1 VKDRTDLPDHINAA
15 ETKFFPPV
23 FSQVNGSCGS
33 ASRICYMLTHELN
46 AYRDL
51 PGNVLENQL
60 PSHFV
65 YNLTYGNSG
74 KDEFIQFIGV
84 PSAKTYGGRTNS
96 ALYGSYNWD
105 DPNIG
110 WMNGY
115 DKWYEAMF
123 NRAHKPSHIP
133 FTLQTAKGRKIL
145 KSWLYDHHGDPDFK
159 GRPGIVGIGVAS
171 ANGSSHIEN
180 TDANRAAGLVGL
192 RYLTRWGEQVDH
204 ALTIVGYDDRVE
216 FDLDG
221 DGIFGE
227 GDLETNDP

>member
-1 VKDRTDLPDHINAA
+1 MKLKQLLLLAVATPLVAMAQYTQVDRTKWVDYEDNFNPDWSLTEWQGDEAMPTALKRTKKSGELTTQQVKDRTDLPDHINAA

-96 ALYGSYNWD
+96 ALYG
-105 DPNIG
+105 
-110 WMNGY
+110 
-115 DKWYEAMF
+115 
-123 NRAHKPSHIP
+123 
-133 FTLQTAKGRKIL
+133 
-145 KSWLYDHHGDPDFK
+145 
-159 GRPGIVGIGVAS
+159 
-171 ANGSSHIEN
+171 
-180 TDANRAAGLVGL
+180 
-192 RYLTRWGEQVDH
+192 
-204 ALTIVGYDDRVE
+204 
-216 FDLDG
+216 
-221 DGIFGE
+221 
-227 GDLETNDP
+227 